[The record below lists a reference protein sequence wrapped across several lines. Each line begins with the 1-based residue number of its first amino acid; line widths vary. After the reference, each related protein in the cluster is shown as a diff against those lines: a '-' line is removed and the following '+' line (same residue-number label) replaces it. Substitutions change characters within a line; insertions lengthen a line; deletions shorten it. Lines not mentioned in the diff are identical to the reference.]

1 MSELHRKKT
10 SFKIKEKRPRDHLM
24 SCRMSPWPDPVG
36 EDQMLSKMMG
46 FSAFDSSKGRD
57 HSGNPQGL
65 QRFGHEILLDFP
77 EDRQTT

>member
-1 MSELHRKKT
+1 MLVYQRVMSELHRKKAT
-10 SFKIKEKRPRDHLM
+10 SSKSKRSDHLM

-57 HSGNPQGL
+57 HSGNPQG
-65 QRFGHEILLDFP
+65 QKRFGHAYSL
-77 EDRQTT
+77 RYS